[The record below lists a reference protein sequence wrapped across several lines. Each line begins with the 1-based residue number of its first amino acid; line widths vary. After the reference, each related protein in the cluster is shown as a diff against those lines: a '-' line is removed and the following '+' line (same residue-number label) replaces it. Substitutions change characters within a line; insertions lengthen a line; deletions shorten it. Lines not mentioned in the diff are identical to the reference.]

1 MGSMRFYLGHVKRNA
16 YIAFDGPFRQSF
28 LRFVCHDLADVPAE
42 PQKAWLLVC
51 SNGEVLVSG
60 FLLTQQVRF
69 CMNLQGMSVLGQS
82 TFFCQFVDAFAPAI

>member
-1 MGSMRFYLGHVKRNA
+1 MGEQVPLTMGSMRFYLGHVKRNA

-28 LRFVCHDLADVPAE
+28 LRFVCHDMADVPAE

-60 FLLTQQVRF
+60 FYSRSR
-69 CMNLQGMSVLGQS
+69 C
-82 TFFCQFVDAFAPAI
+82 DFA